1 MLCSELMK
9 SAVECVS
16 PTDTAEIAAKR
27 MRDHNVGFLPVC
39 DDELHVIG
47 TLTDRDLA
55 IRLVAE
61 QRPPT
66 TPASQ
71 LMTTDVVSCLA
82 TDDLARAE
90 ELMGLFRVARIVCTD
105 GDGTLLGII
114 SLSDVAE
121 HESATRAGL
130 TLKDVTLRERHP

>member
-16 PTDTAEIAAKR
+16 PTDSAEIAAKR

-39 DDELHVIG
+39 DEQLHVIG

-61 QRPPT
+61 QRSPT

-71 LMTTDVVSCLA
+71 LMTPDVVSCLA
-82 TDDLARAE
+82 TDDVARAE

-105 GDGTLLGII
+105 RDGTLLGII
-114 SLSDVAE
+114 SLSDVAQ